1 MAKGHT
7 SHRTSEWL
15 GLTVTLIPA
24 AGFIYLLTLV
34 GRVAGGETI
43 SVSVPWAPSLGVELA
58 LTVDGLSLLFGLI
71 VTFIGALVFLYAGA
85 YLAGHPDLRRFYIWI
100 SLFMLAMLGV
110 VFSRDLIALF
120 VFWELTSLSSYML
133 IGFYHD
139 EEKSRNAALQ
149 ALVVTGSGGLGM
161 LAGFLLLGVVGGG
174 YDVSVLAAQADQI
187 RAHPLYPAVLALVL
201 VGAFTKSAQ
210 FPFHFWLP
218 NAMAAP
224 APVSAYLHSAT
235 MVKAGVFLLARLS
248 PVLGGAPLW
257 GVVVVPVGAG
267 TMLLAAWL
275 ALGQTDLKRI
285 LAYST
290 VSALGMLTFLLG
302 IGTPLAVK
310 AAMVLLVAHALYKAA
325 LFLVAGAVD
334 HGVHERDITR
344 LGGLA
349 RWMPLTAAAAVL
361 AALSQ
366 AGLPPFFGFLSKE
379 LLYEVTLALSPLA
392 LLTGVALATSVLLF
406 VVAGVVAL
414 RPFFGRPVPTAADPH
429 EPPWPMLVG
438 IVLPAALGLLF
449 GLFPAPVGKILVA
462 PAAAAVLGKETA
474 VKLALWHGLT
484 PMLALSGLTVLLGA
498 VGYALQNPLRR
509 GVWVLNPGA
518 WVGPERLYEVSWKGI
533 LRWAEFQT
541 RKLQSGS
548 LSWYLLVIILTTV
561 GLVGYPL
568 FRQVSLAVL
577 ARPVDVRFYEL
588 LLGAVILVATGV
600 VVWANSRLAAVAALG
615 VIGFGVATIYALFG
629 APDLAMTQFA
639 IETLT
644 VILFVLVLYRL
655 PPFVRYSARGTR
667 IRDAAVAL
675 AAGAM
680 MTLLVLVITFTPVAS
695 RLTPFFA
702 ENSYKLAQGRNVVNV
717 ILVDFRGLDTLGEIT
732 VLAVAAIGIFALMK
746 LRPEEK

>member
-1 MAKGHT
+1 M
-7 SHRTSEWL
+7 SS
-15 GLTVTLIPA
+15 I
-24 AGFIYLLTLV
+24 AGSYN
-34 GRVAGGETI
+34 
-43 SVSVPWAPSLGVELA
+43 
-58 LTVDGLSLLFGLI
+58 
-71 VTFIGALVFLYAGA
+71 
-85 YLAGHPDLRRFYIWI
+85 
-100 SLFMLAMLGV
+100 
-110 VFSRDLIALF
+110 IA
-120 VFWELTSLSSYML
+120 
-133 IGFYHD
+133 
-139 EEKSRNAALQ
+139 
-149 ALVVTGSGGLGM
+149 
-161 LAGFLLLGVVGGG
+161 
-174 YDVSVLAAQADQI
+174 VLAAQADAI
-187 RAHPLYPAVLALVL
+187 RTHPLYPAILALIL

-248 PVLGGAPLW
+248 PVLGGTPLW
-257 GVVVVPVGAG
+257 ADVIVPVGAL
-267 TMLLAAWL
+267 TTLLAAWL

-302 IGTPLAVK
+302 IGTPPAVK
-310 AAMVLLVAHALYKAA
+310 AAMALLIAHALYKAA
-325 LFLVAGAVD
+325 LFLAAGAVD
-334 HGVHERDITR
+334 HGVHERDVTR

-349 RWMPLTAAAAVL
+349 LWMPLTAAAAVL

-379 LLYEVTLALSPLA
+379 LLYEVTLALSQPA
-392 LLTGVALATSVLLF
+392 LLTGVALATSALL
-406 VVAGVVAL
+406 VTVAGVVAL

-429 EPPWPMLVG
+429 EAPWLMLTG
-438 IVLPAALGLLF
+438 AVLPAALGLFL
-449 GLFPAPVGKILVA
+449 GLFPGKVGKFLVV

-509 GVWVLNPGA
+509 GSQILNPGA
-518 WVGPERLYEVSWKGI
+518 WVGPERIYEVSWKGI
-533 LRWAEFQT
+533 MAWADFQT
-541 RKLQSGS
+541 RKIQNGS

-568 FRQVSLAVL
+568 FRQVSLDLL
-577 ARPVDVRFYEL
+577 ARPLDVRLYEVL
-588 LLGAVILVATGV
+588 LVAVILAATVAV
-600 VVWANSRLAAVAALG
+600 VRSNSRLAAVAALG
-615 VIGFGVATIYALFG
+615 VVGFGVATIYVLFG

-655 PPFVRYSARGTR
+655 PRFVRYSGRATR
-667 IRDAAVAL
+667 VRDAVVAV

-680 MTLLVLVITFTPVAS
+680 MTLLVLVITAMPGAS

-717 ILVDFRGLDTLGEIT
+717 ILVDFRGMDTLGEIT